1 MVNMVV
7 IDKIVGSASD
17 IISIEF
23 VSGGI
28 YHGGKCR
35 TDVVDVIY
43 YKDVVGRLLHSR
55 WVGDNYSEIDKDVT
69 CFIHEMNLK
78 QYLIILNGK
87 ILVREGDIISKLYAR

>member
-1 MVNMVV
+1 MVNMIV
-7 IDKIVGSASD
+7 IDKIVGSALD
-17 IISIEF
+17 MISIGF
-23 VSGGI
+23 VSGEI
-28 YHGGKCR
+28 YLDGKCK
-35 TDVVDVIY
+35 TNVVDVIY

-55 WVGDNYSEIDKDVT
+55 WVGDYYSEINKDVT